1 MGGDGGSIPTRDVLA
16 QTKKAKKT
24 AAQVTFGRSILLD
37 WTHCS
42 LTKQR
47 LSEPICCDDLGNL
60 YNKTAL
66 IEAMLNKTLPKQLKY
81 IKKIKKDIINCNI
94 TLRDNLDKI
103 DINNE
108 ENGGIFMCP
117 ISGLIGNGKYP
128 FVCLRK
134 CGCILSKRTL
144 KNIKGNE
151 CLNCGKK
158 MDQEINDY
166 TRIPI
171 NSSNEYKEKLF
182 KDMLQRKQ
190 NKKKLKEMKKQCIVE
205 KKVDEHDDEE
215 DIDLKVNHNKN
226 KTNNINIKLSKK
238 EKKMKR
244 KKLMQELEDQ
254 QKKDKL
260 SGHKR
265 LLDAADESVKKK
277 MKTSHV
283 FASIFDRKQRDFNF
297 AGGGTGF

>member
-1 MGGDGGSIPTRDVLA
+1 MLA
-16 QTKKAKKT
+16 KTKKAKKT

-81 IKKIKKDIINCNI
+81 IKKIKKDIINCNV

-103 DINNE
+103 DIDNE

-134 CGCILSKRTL
+134 CGCVLSKRTL
-144 KNIKGNE
+144 NNIKGNE

-158 MDQEINDY
+158 LDQEINDY
-166 TRIPI
+166 SRIPI
-171 NSSNEYKEKLF
+171 NSSNEHKEKLF
-182 KDMLQRKQ
+182 KDMLQRKKH
-190 NKKKLKEMKKQCIVE
+190 KKKLKETKKCVVD
-205 KKVDEHDDEE
+205 KKVDEVDDEQ

-226 KTNNINIKLSKK
+226 KTNNNNNKLSKK
-238 EKKMKR
+238 RKR
-244 KKLMQELEDQ
+244 
-254 QKKDKL
+254 
-260 SGHKR
+260 
-265 LLDAADESVKKK
+265 
-277 MKTSHV
+277 
-283 FASIFDRKQRDFNF
+283 
-297 AGGGTGF
+297 

>member
-1 MGGDGGSIPTRDVLA
+1 MGGDGGSILHRSCLA
-16 QTKKAKKT
+16 KTKKAKKT
-24 AAQVTFGRSILLD
+24 AAQVTFGRSRLLD

-42 LTKQR
+42 LTKER

-60 YNKTAL
+60 YNKSSL
-66 IEAMLNKTLPKQLKY
+66 IESMLNKTMPKSLSY
-81 IKKIKKDIINCNI
+81 IKKIKKDVINCNI
-94 TLRDNLDKI
+94 TLRDNLNNIQI
-103 DINNE
+103 DNE

-134 CGCILSKRTL
+134 CGCIISKRAL
-144 KNIKGNE
+144 NNIKGNE

-158 MDQEINDY
+158 LIQEINDY

-171 NSSNEYKEKLF
+171 NPSREYQEQLF
-182 KDMLQRKQ
+182 KEMIQRKKD
-190 NKKKLKEMKKQCIVE
+190 KKKLKELKKQQE
-205 KKVDEHDDEE
+205 KEKNEDDNDENE
-215 DIDLKVNHNKN
+215 DIDLDHDSNKN
-226 KTNNINIKLSKK
+226 HKLSRK
-238 EKKMKR
+238 ERKR
-244 KKLMQELEDQ
+244 KRKEIEKELEGLNNG
-254 QKKDKL
+254 KL

-265 LLDAADESVKKK
+265 LLNEADESVKKR